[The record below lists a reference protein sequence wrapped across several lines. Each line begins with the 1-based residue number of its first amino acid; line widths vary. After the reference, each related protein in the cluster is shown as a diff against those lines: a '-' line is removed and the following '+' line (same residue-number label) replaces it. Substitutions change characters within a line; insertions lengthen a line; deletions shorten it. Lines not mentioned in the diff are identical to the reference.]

1 MTRISAVFRRNG
13 WAIIMTLFLTFAL
26 LSFLGCNRQPSVFS
40 YSLEKL
46 NGGMVD
52 FKMLKN
58 SKATV
63 FITLSPDCPLCHK
76 YSLSFRELDSIF
88 SQENIEF
95 IGVFPGA
102 YYSLEEMKNY
112 VYDYEIPFQC
122 VLDPQMLFTKRLGAE
137 VTPEVFVFSPDE
149 KLVYSGAID
158 NWAVTVRK
166 HRQVV
171 NAFYLRDAVQSTL
184 DETQVKT
191 KRVEPVGCL
200 IQ

>member
-1 MTRISAVFRRNG
+1 
-13 WAIIMTLFLTFAL
+13 MTLFLTFAL
-26 LSFLGCNRQPSVFS
+26 LSFLACNRQPSVFS
-40 YSLEKL
+40 YSLENL
-46 NGGMVD
+46 NGEMVD
-52 FKMLKN
+52 FQMLK
-58 SKATV
+58 SRKATV
-63 FITLSPDCPLCHK
+63 FIALSPDCPLCQK
-76 YSLSFRELDSIF
+76 YSLSFREIDSTF
-88 SQENIEF
+88 RKENIAV
-95 IGVFPGA
+95 IGVFPGED
-102 YYSLEEMKNY
+102 YSLEEMKNY
-112 VYDYEIPFQC
+112 VYDFEIPFEC

-137 VTPEVFVFSPDE
+137 VTPEVFVFGPDE

-171 NAFYLRDAVQSTL
+171 NAFYLRDAVQSIL